1 MSIHYVILYT
11 YSTVALFRYTHIY
24 LHHNNYYDLDTHIYN
39 ICKSLGEVGR
49 HLLYSHQETFA
60 IEKSK
65 FSSREVPFAI
75 ALGNVQKWCNKSW
88 KRCGNYIYILYI
100 LYYIYIYY
108 IRYIN
113 SILDI

>member
-88 KRCGNYIYILYI
+88 KRCGNYIYIIYIILYI
-100 LYYIYIYY
+100 LI
-108 IRYIN
+108 
-113 SILDI
+113 DI